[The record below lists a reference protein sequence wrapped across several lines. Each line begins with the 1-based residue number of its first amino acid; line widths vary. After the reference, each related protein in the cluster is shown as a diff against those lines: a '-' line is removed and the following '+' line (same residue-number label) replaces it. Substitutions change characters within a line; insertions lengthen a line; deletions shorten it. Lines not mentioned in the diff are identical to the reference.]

1 MLLRIVERSVR
12 ENKGKELEKTYREKV
27 LPNLEQTEGCLFAGL
42 LQSTEQSKTYISL
55 TLWDSEEYIR
65 RYTDSGNF
73 KKNLDLVSPWLETG
87 SEWKIQLSKDNTIE
101 YVSTEEE
108 TVVKSFPVEEGRQ
121 KLSEHVSEG
130 RSYLRILSLKI
141 KPGEKEE
148 FKSIYHNTIQPELKE
163 TSGCRYAFLID
174 NTPKDNEMLSFTI
187 WDSLEA
193 VAVYE
198 NEGQFKKL
206 VNKVRHTLD
215 DLYQWK
221 MALDKR
227 GGSTTAVT
235 SRDLDI
241 SKFTLVTGRSFE

>member
-1 MLLRIVERSVR
+1 MLLRIVERTVR
-12 ENKGKELEKTYREKV
+12 EKKNRELETTYGEEI

-42 LQSTEQSKTYISL
+42 LQSTDRSETYISL
-55 TLWDSEEYIR
+55 TLWDSEEHIHE
-65 RYTDSGNF
+65 YTKSGSF
-73 KKNLDLVSPWLETG
+73 KKNLDRIQPWLEEG
-87 SEWKIQLSKDNTIE
+87 SEWKIQLSRDDTIE
-101 YVSTEEE
+101 YVPVEKEP
-108 TVVKSFPVEEGRQ
+108 VVKSFPGEEERQ
-121 KLSEHVSEG
+121 KLSEYVSEG

-141 KPGEKEE
+141 KPGDKEE
-148 FKSIYHNTIQPELKE
+148 FKSIYRNTIQPELEE
-163 TSGCRYAFLID
+163 TPGCRYAFLID
-174 NTPKDNEMLSFTI
+174 NTANDNEMLSFTI

-198 NEGQFKKL
+198 KEGQFKKL

-227 GGSTTAVT
+227 EGAATAVT

-241 SKFTLVTGRSFE
+241 SKFTLVTGKQF

>member
-1 MLLRIVERSVR
+1 MLLRIVERTVR
-12 ENKGKELEKTYREKV
+12 ENKERELETTYRERV
-27 LPNLEQTEGCLFAGL
+27 LPNLEQIEGCLFAGL
-42 LQSTEQSKTYISL
+42 LQSTDRSETYISL
-55 TLWDSEEYIR
+55 TLWDSEEHIR

-73 KKNLDLVSPWLETG
+73 KKNLDLVRPWLETG
-87 SEWKIQLSKDNTIE
+87 SEWKIQLSKDHTIE
-101 YVSTEEE
+101 YVPTEEE
-108 TVVKSFPVEEGRQ
+108 TVVRSFPVEGNRQ
-121 KLSEHVSEG
+121 ELSEHVSEG

-141 KPGEKEE
+141 KTGDKEE
-148 FKSIYHNTIQPELKE
+148 FKSIYRNAIQPELE
-163 TSGCRYAFLID
+163 EIPGCRYAFLID
-174 NTPKDNEMLSFTI
+174 NSGNDNEMLSFTI

-221 MALDKR
+221 MALDK
-227 GGSTTAVT
+227 GEGAATAVT